1 MRWRLA
7 IAFAVSPLVPVAI
20 VVARDPL
27 SAVYILLPIVGS
39 YVHALIGGAGYLWL
53 RDRNRLSTVNILLLS
68 VVTGLIPIGFVTL
81 VGGISAAVS
90 GEKVTALILLDQ
102 ARIIL
107 DAAGL
112 GLAAGVCWR
121 LLAGDPRRYQ
131 SPLAGRA
138 NSAQ

>member
-39 YVHALIGGAGYLWL
+39 YVHALIGGAGFLWL
-53 RDRNRLSTVNILLLS
+53 RDRGWLSTVSILVLS
-68 VVTGLIPIGFVTL
+68 VVTGLIPIGFITL
-81 VGGISAAVS
+81 VGGITALAS
-90 GEKVTALILLDQ
+90 GEKVTALIALDQ

-107 DAAGL
+107 DATGL
-112 GLAAGVCWR
+112 GLAAGISWR
-121 LLAGDPRRYQ
+121 LVAGDPRRYNNAEEP
-131 SPLAGRA
+131 SGG
-138 NSAQ
+138 